1 MTPIVYAIP
10 RAELGGAQR
19 SLLLLLRGLDRSA
32 FPPRVFLGEDG
43 PLARS
48 LEKLEV
54 PFEIAN
60 ASFKAPRAV
69 VRFLRFASAERGA
82 EPHESTSRARV
93 LHLYGARTLAL
104 AARAS
109 GMKVIERVNLLRS
122 PEAGGLV
129 RSALLDRLLL
139 TLCHFI
145 VVPSM
150 AMEAQLLARGV
161 PPEKLRLI
169 PNGVFLEPPTAPRDV
184 LRERLGV
191 AKDALLVLGIGRLAR
206 VKGFDI
212 LAEAFEAVK
221 RERPDAQLVV
231 AGEGPERR
239 VLEGRVRLLG
249 DREDVSDLLAAADIF
264 VQPSRSEVLSNALLE
279 AMLAGKACVATNV
292 GGTGEAVTNEETG
305 LLVENATDMARAILR
320 LARDP
325 DLRARLGER
334 AGAVVK
340 ERRSLDAM
348 ARAHEALYREADA

>member
-1 MTPIVYAIP
+1 MIPIVFAIP

-69 VRFLRFASAERGA
+69 VRFLRFAKGV
-82 EPHESTSRARV
+82 HV

-104 AARAS
+104 AARGS

-122 PEAGGLV
+122 AEAGGFV
-129 RSALLDRLLL
+129 RSAFLDRLLL
-139 TLCHFI
+139 TLSHFI
-145 VVPSM
+145 IVPSR
-150 AMEAQLLARGV
+150 AMEAQLLGRGV

-169 PNGVFLEPPTAPRDV
+169 PNGVFLEPPRVSAEV
-184 LRERLGV
+184 VRERLGV
-191 AKDALLVLGIGRLAR
+191 AKDAFVVLGIGRLAR
-206 VKGFDI
+206 VKGFDV
-212 LAEAFEAVK
+212 LADAFETVK
-221 RERPDAQLVV
+221 RARPDAVALV

-239 VLEGRVRLLG
+239 LLEGRVRLLG
-249 DREDVSDLLAAADIF
+249 DREDVSDLLAAADVF

-292 GGTGEAVTNEETG
+292 GGTGEAVAHEETG
-305 LLVENATDMARAILR
+305 LLVESADDMARAILR
-320 LARDP
+320 LAGDP
-325 DLRARLGER
+325 ALRARLGEKAR
-334 AGAVVK
+334 AAV
-340 ERRSLDAM
+340 RDTRSVDAM